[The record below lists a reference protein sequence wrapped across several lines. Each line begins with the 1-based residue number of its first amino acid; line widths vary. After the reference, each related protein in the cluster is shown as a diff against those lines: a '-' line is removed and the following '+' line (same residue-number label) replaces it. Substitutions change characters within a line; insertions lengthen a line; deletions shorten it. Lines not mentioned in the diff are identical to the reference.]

1 MITIYGRANSS
12 NVRKVLWLAEELGLG
27 IDRRDYGRGHAPTD
41 TPEFKALNPNAKVPV
56 MDEDGFIL
64 WESHAILRYLAAK
77 YGPEWYPADLRARAI
92 VDQWMD
98 WLVIELQEPVRRI
111 FFALHVKPG
120 SDPEGMPQ
128 HEAESARACS
138 VLDAQLQKTGAYVAG
153 AQPTIADC
161 AIGMMVHRWYYFDIQ
176 RPSLPAL
183 EAYYERLKAR
193 PAFQGPILNA
203 GV

>member
-12 NVRKVLWLAEELGLG
+12 NVRKVLWLAEELGLEV
-27 IDRRDYGRGHAPTD
+27 DRRDYGRGYAPTD

-98 WLVIELQEPVRRI
+98 WLIIELQEPVRRI

-128 HEAESARACS
+128 HEAESAKACS
-138 VLDAQLQKTGAYVAG
+138 ILDAQLQKTGAYVAG

-176 RPSLPAL
+176 RPNLPAL
-183 EAYYERLKAR
+183 EAYYERLKTR

>member
-12 NVRKVLWLAEELGLG
+12 NVRKVLWLAEELGLQ
-27 IDRRDYGRGHAPTD
+27 IDRHDYGRGYAPTD
-41 TPEFKALNPNAKVPV
+41 TPEFRALNPNAKVPV

-64 WESHAILRYLAAK
+64 WDSHAILRYMAAK
-77 YGPEWYPADLRARAI
+77 FGANWYPADLRARAI
-92 VDQWMD
+92 VDQWLD
-98 WLVIELQEPVRRI
+98 WMIIELQEPVRKI

-120 SDPEGMPQ
+120 SDPDGIPG
-128 HEAESARACS
+128 HEAESARACGI
-138 VLDAQLQKTGAYVAG
+138 LDAQLEKTGAYVAG
-153 AQPTIADC
+153 ATPTIADC

-176 RPSLPAL
+176 RPSFPAL

>member
-12 NVRKVLWLAEELGLG
+12 NVRKVLWLAEELGLE
-27 IDRRDYGRGHAPTD
+27 IDRRDYGRGYAPTD
-41 TPEFKALNPNAKVPV
+41 TPEFRALNPNAKVPV

-77 YGPEWYPADLRARAI
+77 YGPEWYPADLRERAI

-98 WLVIELQEPVRRI
+98 WVVIEFQEPVRKL
-111 FFALHVKPG
+111 FFALHVQPG
-120 SDPEGMPQ
+120 SDPEGVPQ
-128 HEAESARACS
+128 HEAESARAAG
-138 VLDAQLQKTGAYVAG
+138 LLNAQLQKTGAYIAG

-161 AIGMMVHRWYYFDIQ
+161 AIGMMVHRWYYFDIR
-176 RPSLPAL
+176 RPSFPAL
-183 EAYYERLKAR
+183 EAYYERLKQR
-193 PAFQGPILNA
+193 PAFQGPVLNA

>member
-1 MITIYGRANSS
+1 MIVIYGRANSS
-12 NVRKVLWLAEELGLG
+12 NVRKVLWLAEELGLEV
-27 IDRRDYGRGHAPTD
+27 DRRDYGRGYAPTD

-56 MDEDGFIL
+56 MDEGGFIL

-77 YGPEWYPADLRARAI
+77 YGPEWYPSDLRERAI
-92 VDQWMD
+92 VDQWLD

-138 VLDAQLQKTGAYVAG
+138 VLDAQLHKTGAYVAG

-161 AIGMMVHRWYYFDIQ
+161 AIGMMVHRWYYFDIS

-183 EAYYERLKAR
+183 EAYNARLKER
-193 PAFQGPILNA
+193 PAYQRPILNA